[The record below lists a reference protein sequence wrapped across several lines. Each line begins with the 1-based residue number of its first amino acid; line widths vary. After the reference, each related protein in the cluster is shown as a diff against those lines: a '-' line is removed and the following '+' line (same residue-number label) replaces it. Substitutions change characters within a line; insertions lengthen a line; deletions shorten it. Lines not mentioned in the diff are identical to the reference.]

1 IHGRTRKQLYSGKAD
16 YGSIA
21 SAKASVKIPVIANG
35 DINAQNAKFNDFK
48 AFLALREKN
57 IKIDLN
63 QLIQ

>member
-1 IHGRTRKQLYSGKAD
+1 YLYLLAEFGLLDELREQIHNDDK
-16 YGSIA
+16 
-21 SAKASVKIPVIANG
+21 
-35 DINAQNAKFNDFK
+35 KFNDFK